1 MDHYHI
7 LQVSRDAEPE
17 VIEKAYKALCM
28 KYHPD
33 RAGGSERG
41 RATEAMQRINRAYAV
56 LSDPAARAPY
66 DRTLSAEQRGGGH
79 GWERFMDA
87 GLLGLFRDWYE
98 TRPERA
104 P

>member
-1 MDHYHI
+1 
-7 LQVSRDAEPE
+7 
-17 VIEKAYKALCM
+17 
-28 KYHPD
+28 
-33 RAGGSERG
+33 
-41 RATEAMQRINRAYAV
+41 V
-56 LSDPAARAPY
+56 LSDPAARACY
-66 DRTLSAEQRGGGH
+66 DRTLSVEQLGGGH